1 VACLVAATASV
12 TWCVSGI
19 GRYHGPDHL
28 IGPYAVPRAAEYAVG
43 AAAVAG
49 GLVAVGTQLLHPS
62 RRRGIGTGAL
72 LLVVLTAGFVTV
84 AWRIFTAGGDGANIG
99 AGLLA
104 MGGPFVVAGL
114 LHAAVAAERRSREGM
129 VHYRRFVVL
138 AWTAGALLGALAWSA

>member
-1 VACLVAATASV
+1 
-12 TWCVSGI
+12 
-19 GRYHGPDHL
+19 
-28 IGPYAVPRAAEYAVG
+28 
-43 AAAVAG
+43 VAG
-49 GLVAVGTQLLHPS
+49 GLVAVGTQLLHPL
-62 RRRGIGTGAL
+62 RQRGVGTGAL

-138 AWTAGALLGALAWSA
+138 AWTAGVLLAALAWSA